1 MSQRIRNLSETPDIE
16 NLGLSEENTEKH
28 RTVITLDT
36 GDRLSEN
43 ELSLLDTQIRF
54 ICEAHL
60 IPVINLTIENEKK

>member
-1 MSQRIRNLSETPDIE
+1 VFN
-16 NLGLSEENTEKH
+16 NNYTEKH